1 VELGAWSIVVLI
13 AILAV
18 FVRIRICPVI
28 TFVCPKCDK
37 PADGRRCYECRL
49 EAAPDDTPTEMSV
62 TQFIAM
68 SIRHARSRQ
77 PWEWN
82 PF

>member
-1 VELGAWSIVVLI
+1 MELGAWSFVVLI

-18 FVRIRICPVI
+18 FVRIRICPMI
-28 TFVCPKCDK
+28 TFICPNCNK

-62 TQFIAM
+62 TQFVAM
-68 SIRHARSRQ
+68 TARQGISRRS
-77 PWEWN
+77 WEWN